1 MSAENQTNADRS
13 DISSSAPRPWQVSP
27 RPFTSNVPL
36 IGPLIVAFRQVWY
49 NVAARWQDL
58 SLFEQQNR
66 FNHAVQEM
74 LEHQER
80 KIEYLEREMMDL
92 KERWLSDI
100 HEDIEQQWRQF
111 AEVRQS
117 QEYANHLLYERGLEI
132 GILAEGLAQSKL
144 EAKDENRR

>member
-1 MSAENQTNADRS
+1 MSAENQTDADRS
-13 DISSSAPRPWQVSP
+13 DTSSSAPRPWQVSP

-36 IGPLIVAFRQVWY
+36 IGPLIAAFRQAWY

-58 SLFEQQNR
+58 LLF
-66 FNHAVQEM
+66 EM
-74 LEHQER
+74 LEYQEQR
-80 KIEYLEREMMDL
+80 IQYLEREIRDL

-117 QEYANHLLYERGLEI
+117 QEYANHLLYERGLGI